1 LSTRSKQGKSTQ
13 ITDGLSDARYPN
25 FDKNGKYLYFTA
37 STNAGPQTAWLD
49 MSSFPYRVTRSVYV
63 VVLKKGE
70 ASPLAPESDEE
81 KIAEE
86 KKDEAPKPPAGAAKK
101 EDVKVTIDFAGI
113 GQRILALQIPA
124 RNYVGLG
131 VGKANIL
138 FIAEAI
144 DNAPGLTIQKYD
156 LEKKKLTKCR
166 KASRL
171 LTSRT
176 MARR

>member
-1 LSTRSKQGKSTQ
+1 VKLDTNTYENPFRVMNPSWSPDSKWIAYTKQLKNRLCAVFAHSLETGQSTQ

-86 KKDEAPKPPAGAAKK
+86 KKDEAPKPPAKK

-113 GQRILALQIPA
+113 GQRIL
-124 RNYVGLG
+124 
-131 VGKANIL
+131 
-138 FIAEAI
+138 
-144 DNAPGLTIQKYD
+144 
-156 LEKKKLTKCR
+156 
-166 KASRL
+166 
-171 LTSRT
+171 
-176 MARR
+176 